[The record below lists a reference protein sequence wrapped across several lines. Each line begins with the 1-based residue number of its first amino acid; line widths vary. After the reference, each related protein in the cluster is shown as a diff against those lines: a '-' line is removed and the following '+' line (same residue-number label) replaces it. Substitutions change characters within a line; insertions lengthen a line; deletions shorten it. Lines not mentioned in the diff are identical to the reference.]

1 MEENEYL
8 SSPVC
13 ILGRNHRMPSS
24 ENSSPT
30 IDVMKRLV
38 AQQKSARHQHHEP
51 MADELSSCPT
61 TPIYDKVVHDTTTS
75 HRSHDKAATDQPI
88 ANKKGT
94 LVSKTTPTSQPT
106 ATRQQPTASAKQ
118 PTAKQPTAKQPTAS
132 SQRATANSQQPTAST
147 KQPTAKQPTANSQQP
162 TASTKQPTASSQR
175 PTANSQQPTASTKQP
190 TANTQHPTP
199 NTQQLT
205 ANSQQLTANSQQL
218 EENIWWLSAWRWLRR
233 LLDFRE
239 DKAGDVATIESL
251 KADVEFRGT
260 KLWILICAILVAS
273 IGLNVNST
281 AVIIGAMLISPL
293 MGPIIGFGLGFGI
306 ADLDLVRKSLRNLA
320 LTTLFSIT
328 TATIYFLLTPLD
340 QPGSELLGRTEPS
353 IYDVLIAF
361 VGGAAGLIAGSSKS
375 KGQVLPGVAIATAL
389 MPPLCTAGFGIAT
402 GNWAFFFGAIYLY
415 IINSVFIA
423 FATFVMV
430 RIMRFPMKAVA
441 SGDMRKRSYRW
452 ITIIAICTLIPSIY
466 LSVRLVRDSYQEER
480 AKQFVADHFTSSDH
494 QVIRQSLVRGEG
506 GQTPY
511 IDVVLIGKPLS
522 AQAIDSIAALL
533 PSYGLSSLDLQVHQ
547 GFDNEAPTDYEQL
560 GGVLL
565 RDLYERSERT
575 ASEQRAE
582 IDSLRR
588 TLLRYDYYKSLTH
601 DVSDEARAV
610 FTDISQVRLMP
621 SMEFIQG
628 QDSVLHILV
637 TTPSHRIS
645 PAERNKLEQW
655 LQRRTKTDALELILT
670 N

>member
-1 MEENEYL
+1 ML
-8 SSPVC
+8 SSEHP
-13 ILGRNHRMPSS
+13 
-24 ENSSPT
+24 SPT

-38 AQQKSARHQHHEP
+38 AQRKSARHQHYEP

-61 TPIYDKVVHDTTTS
+61 TPIYNKVAHDTTYDKVVP
-75 HRSHDKAATDQPI
+75 DKTIGQRLPNNKVATDQPTT
-88 ANKKGT
+88 AKT
-94 LVSKTTPTSQPT
+94 VSPVSKTATTTKT
-106 ATRQQPTASAKQ
+106 ATTASSTPQATTASSAPKATTTNRPQPTASGATQETKEIATTKSV
-118 PTAKQPTAKQPTAS
+118 PTKS
-132 SQRATANSQQPTAST
+132 
-147 KQPTAKQPTANSQQP
+147 
-162 TASTKQPTASSQR
+162 
-175 PTANSQQPTASTKQP
+175 
-190 TANTQHPTP
+190 
-199 NTQQLT
+199 
-205 ANSQQLTANSQQL
+205 
-218 EENIWWLSAWRWLRR
+218 EEPEEKIWWMNAWRWLRN
-233 LLDFRE
+233 LLDFRD

-251 KADVEFRGT
+251 KGDVEFRGT

-320 LTTLFSIT
+320 LTTLFSIL

-353 IYDVLIAF
+353 LYDVLIAF
-361 VGGAAGLIAGSSKS
+361 FGGAAGLIAGSSKS

-389 MPPLCTAGFGIAT
+389 MPPLCTAGFGLAT

-430 RIMRFPMKAVA
+430 RIMRFPMKSVA
-441 SGDMRKRSYRW
+441 SGDMRKRTYRW
-452 ITIIAICTLIPSIY
+452 ITVIAVCTLIPSIY
-466 LSVRLVRDSYQEER
+466 LSVRLVRDSYQEQR
-480 AKQFVADHFTSSDH
+480 AKQFVADHFAPPAH
-494 QVIRQSLVRGEG
+494 QVIRQSFVRADGDKR
-506 GQTPY
+506 PY

-522 AQAIDSIAALL
+522 SQTIDSIATLL
-533 PSYGLSSLDLQVHQ
+533 PSYGLSNFDLQVHQ
-547 GFDNEAPTDYEQL
+547 GIDNEAPTDYEQL

-601 DVSDEARAV
+601 DVSDEAKAV
-610 FTDISQVRLMP
+610 FTNISKVRLMP

-637 TTPSHRIS
+637 TTPSRRIS
-645 PAERNKLEQW
+645 PAERQKLEQW
-655 LQRRTKTDALELILT
+655 LQKRTKADDLELILT